1 MINIKSKIAII
12 LLAAVLLA
20 GCFHKGKPQDLG
32 LPETGEGIQIEDKV
46 SEIGK
51 QFGVTIPEDVDKAV
65 LESTAGE
72 PASGLA
78 TRDRKQPAMVTILAN
93 LPDSETDYTARLI
106 QDDKQFELGNMT
118 VAKGGWMVEKTLT
131 EEAAGYR
138 TVEVLRGETVILRG
152 EFK

>member
-1 MINIKSKIAII
+1 
-12 LLAAVLLA
+12 
-20 GCFHKGKPQDLG
+20 
-32 LPETGEGIQIEDKV
+32 
-46 SEIGK
+46 
-51 QFGVTIPEDVDKAV
+51 
-65 LESTAGE
+65 
-72 PASGLA
+72 
-78 TRDRKQPAMVTILAN
+78 MVTILAN